1 MSATYAADAFAGQA
15 VLVTGGAQG
24 IGLAIVSAFAR
35 LGAEVTIA
43 DVQLPQAQA
52 AAQTLRGEGL
62 SVQALACDLAE
73 PGQIAELVTAVGEWH
88 QRLDVVI
95 HNAAYF
101 PLTPFAAI
109 DAALLQR
116 TLSVNLMAPF
126 FLAQAALPWMR
137 HRGGGCL
144 LVTSSVTGPRVAY
157 PGLAHYAA
165 SKAGVNGFIRAA
177 ALELAAEKIRVNGV
191 EPGMIRTPA
200 MANLGD
206 AQVNQAIAA
215 SVPLGRLGEP
225 EDIAAAMV
233 FLASPAAAP
242 ASPARRWWWTAVRCC
257 RNRCSAYLT
266 LQRCWLQRQLI

>member
-1 MSATYAADAFAGQA
+1 MEKGLADVDRCHYVKVAEQLYLFVWREKIIPTLGVVMIDLQGMRTDGKILGYQGSDFSALSNFAVGAHAQVLNTTRHPRDRAMSATYAADAFAGQA

-73 PGQIAELVTAVGEWH
+73 PGQIAELVTAVGERH

-137 HRGGGCL
+137 RRGGGCL

-165 SKAGVNGFIRAA
+165 SR
-177 ALELAAEKIRVNGV
+177 
-191 EPGMIRTPA
+191 PG
-200 MANLGD
+200 
-206 AQVNQAIAA
+206 
-215 SVPLGRLGEP
+215 
-225 EDIAAAMV
+225 
-233 FLASPAAAP
+233 
-242 ASPARRWWWTAVRCC
+242 
-257 RNRCSAYLT
+257 
-266 LQRCWLQRQLI
+266 

>member
-233 FLASPAAAP
+233 FRLAGGGLHHRPDAGGG
-242 ASPARRWWWTAVRCC
+242 RRCAVAG
-257 RNRCSAYLT
+257 NRCSAYLT